1 VVFAQIQQLGA
12 DQTAIITENGLCG
25 RSKKMRANRTISC
38 FLTVLPLLRATAL
51 AQDAT
56 LEKIIAEES
65 AIERQTD
72 PKDGPGW
79 PDVSKAAEERRIAT
93 LKALQARLSSLPA
106 SPEGSEDA
114 LTRRLLDWRLGMRVE
129 AARFDE
135 ARIPFD
141 NGDGFF
147 NAGNYAAETTVIHND
162 ADAVA
167 WIARLRA
174 LPGYFDRQLDNLK
187 RGIATGFVQPRP
199 TASSVLA
206 ILKLAA
212 DQPVAASPLLGPLK
226 YLPATIPAE
235 RQAFLRSD
243 GLAAVEQAVKPAQR
257 KLIAFFERDYLPHAR
272 SQLGASSLPDGRA
285 WYAFEVRRSTTTN
298 MKPDEVFAIGKQEVA
313 RIREQM
319 VKAMRSTNFAG
330 SMPQFIAMLRTE
342 KRFYATDLQT
352 YIEKASEI
360 GKRID
365 GLLPVW
371 FGRLPRLTWTIRL
384 KPPELE
390 ASSSGYDLGDPE
402 KGAPGT
408 VVVSAHA
415 YENPLF
421 GLPAWVL
428 HEGVPGHHLQIALGQ
443 ERTDLPAF
451 RRKDEPTAFVEGW
464 ALYAEQLGE
473 EMGVYRD
480 AYERF
485 GRLSFDMWRACRLEM
500 DVGIHWKGWSKAQAE
515 HCLRDNT
522 ALPETS
528 VVGETQRYIAWPA
541 QALAYKI
548 GELQFLAER
557 RRAEQALGTSFD
569 VRAFHDAVLDD
580 GPMPLSILHE
590 HINWWI
596 AARSRQPTRIS
607 SRR

>member
-1 VVFAQIQQLGA
+1 MLSKEPLK
-12 DQTAIITENGLCG
+12 IICLLV
-25 RSKKMRANRTISC
+25 A
-38 FLTVLPLLRATAL
+38 LPLLGATSAP
-51 AQDAT
+51 QDAG

-79 PDVSKAAEERRIAT
+79 PDVSKAAEDGRTA
-93 LKALQARLSSLPA
+93 ALEALRARLSSLPP

-147 NAGNYAAETTVIHND
+147 NAGNYAAETTVIHTA

-174 LPGYFDRQLDNLK
+174 LPAYFDQQTDNLK
-187 RGIATGFVQPRP
+187 RGIATGFVQPQS
-199 TASSVLA
+199 TAISVLA

-212 DQPVAASPLLGPLK
+212 DQPAAASPLLGPLQH
-226 YLPATIPAE
+226 LPPTIPAD
-235 RQAFLRSD
+235 RQAALRAE

-257 KLIAFFERDYLPHAR
+257 KLVAFFERDYLPHSR
-272 SQLGASSLPDGRA
+272 SQPGASSLPDGRA
-285 WYAFEVRRSTTTN
+285 WYAFEVRRSTTTE
-298 MKPDEVFAIGKQEVA
+298 MKPDEVFAIGEREVA
-313 RIREQM
+313 RIRGEM
-319 VKAMRSTNFAG
+319 DNAMRAASFTG
-330 SMPQFIAMLRTE
+330 TLPQFIAMLRNE
-342 KRFYATDLQT
+342 KRFYAPDLQT

-365 GLLPVW
+365 GLLPAW
-371 FGRLPRLTWTIRL
+371 FGRLPRLTWTIRV

-390 ASSSGYDLGDPE
+390 ASSSGYDLGEPGS
-402 KGAPGT
+402 GAPGT
-408 VVVSAHA
+408 VVAGAHS
-415 YENPLF
+415 YGDPLF
-421 GLPAWVL
+421 ALPAWIL

-443 ERTDLPAF
+443 ERTDLPVF

-485 GRLSFDMWRACRLEM
+485 GRLSYEMWRACRLEM
-500 DVGIHWKGWSKAQAE
+500 DVGIHWRGWSKEQAE
-515 HCLRDNT
+515 SCLRENT
-522 ALPETS
+522 ALPETA
-528 VVGETQRYIAWPA
+528 VVRETQRYIAWPA

-557 RRAEQALGTSFD
+557 RRAEQALGTRFD
-569 VRAFHDAVLDD
+569 IRAFHDAVLDD
-580 GPMPLSILHE
+580 GPMPLSILHDQ
-590 HINWWI
+590 ISRWI
-596 AARSRQPTRIS
+596 EATARAHTGASQQ
-607 SRR
+607 

>member
-1 VVFAQIQQLGA
+1 LRVVEELKFF
-12 DQTAIITENGLCG
+12 
-25 RSKKMRANRTISC
+25 C
-38 FLTVLPLLRATAL
+38 FLTVLPLLRATAA
-51 AQDAT
+51 AQDVA

-65 AIERQTD
+65 ALEQQTD
-72 PKDGPGW
+72 PKEGPGW
-79 PDVSKAAEERRIAT
+79 PDVSKPAEDRRIAALT
-93 LKALQARLSSLPA
+93 ALQVRLSALPPLPA
-106 SPEGSEDA
+106 GSEDA
-114 LTRRLLDWRLGMRVE
+114 LTQRLLEWRLSMRLE

-147 NAGNYAAETTVIHND
+147 NTGNYAAETTVIRTD
-162 ADAVA
+162 ADAAA

-174 LPGYFDRQLDNLK
+174 LPLYFEQQIDNLK
-187 RGIATGFVQPRP
+187 RGIATGFVQPQS
-199 TASSVLA
+199 TAVSVLT

-212 DQPVAASPLLGPLK
+212 DQPAAASPLLGPLK
-226 YLPATIPAE
+226 QLPATIPAD
-235 RQAFLRSD
+235 RQASLRAD
-243 GLAAVEQAVKPAQR
+243 GLAAIEQAVKPAQR
-257 KLIAFFERDYLPHAR
+257 KLVSFFERDYLPHAR
-272 SQLGASSLPDGRA
+272 SQLGASSLPDGRV
-285 WYAFEVRRSTTTN
+285 WYAFQVRRSTTTE
-298 MKPDEVFAIGKQEVA
+298 MKPDEVFALGEREVA
-313 RIREQM
+313 RIRGAMES
-319 VKAMRSTNFAG
+319 AMRASNFTG
-330 SMPQFIAMLRTE
+330 TLPQFIAMLRTE
-342 KRFYATDLQT
+342 KRFYAPDLET
-352 YIEKASEI
+352 YVEKASEI
-360 GKRID
+360 GKRVD
-365 GLLPVW
+365 GLLPIW
-371 FGRLPRLTWTIRL
+371 FGRLPRLTWTIRI

-390 ASSSGYDLGDPE
+390 AASSGYDLGDPG

-408 VVVSAHA
+408 VVVSAHS
-415 YENPLF
+415 YESPLF

-428 HEGVPGHHLQIALGQ
+428 HEGVPGHHLQIALAQ

-500 DVGIHWKGWSKAQAE
+500 DVGIHWKGWSKEQAE
-515 HCLRDNT
+515 SCLRDNT

-528 VVGETQRYIAWPA
+528 VVQETQRYIAWPA

-557 RRAEQALGTSFD
+557 QRAEQALGIRFD
-569 VRAFHDAVLDD
+569 IRAFHDAVLDD

-590 HINWWI
+590 QITHWI
-596 AARSRQPTRIS
+596 EATEEHTRALPK
-607 SRR
+607 

>member
-1 VVFAQIQQLGA
+1 MRVTAQLKICCLL
-12 DQTAIITENGLCG
+12 I
-25 RSKKMRANRTISC
+25 
-38 FLTVLPLLRATAL
+38 VLPLLSATAV
-51 AQDAT
+51 AQEAA
-56 LEKIIAEES
+56 LQKLIAEES
-65 AIERQTD
+65 TIERQSD

-79 PDVSKAAEERRIAT
+79 PDVSRAADDRRTAA
-93 LKALQARLSSLPA
+93 LKALQARLSILPP
-106 SPEGSEDA
+106 SPAGSEAA
-114 LTRRLLDWRLGMRVE
+114 LTRRLLKWRLGMRIE

-147 NAGNYAAETTVIHND
+147 NAGNYAAETTVIRSD
-162 ADAVA
+162 AEAAA

-174 LPGYFDRQLDNLK
+174 LPVYFDQQIDNLK
-187 RGIATGFVQPRP
+187 RGIATGFVQPQA

-212 DQPVAASPLLGPLK
+212 DQPAAASPLLTPLK
-226 YLPATIPAE
+226 HLPSTIPAD
-235 RQAFLRSD
+235 RQAALRAD
-243 GLAAVEQAVKPAQR
+243 GLAAVEQAVKPAQH
-257 KLIAFFERDYLPHAR
+257 KLVAFFEGDYLPHSR
-272 SQLGASSLPDGRA
+272 SRPGASSLPDGRA
-285 WYAFEVRRSTTTN
+285 WYAFEVRRSTTTE
-298 MKPDEVFAIGKQEVA
+298 MKPDEVFAIGEREVA
-313 RIREQM
+313 RIHGEM
-319 VKAMRSTNFAG
+319 ESAMRSTRFTG
-330 SMPQFIAMLRTE
+330 TLPQFIAMLRTE
-342 KRFYATDLQT
+342 KRFYAPDLQT

-365 GLLPVW
+365 GLLPAW
-371 FGRLPRLTWTIRL
+371 FGRLPRLTWTIRV

-408 VVVSAHA
+408 VVVGAHS
-415 YENPLF
+415 YDSPLF
-421 GLPAWVL
+421 SLPAWIL

-485 GRLSFDMWRACRLEM
+485 GRLSFEMWRACRLEM
-500 DVGIHWKGWSKAQAE
+500 DVGIHWKGWSKEQAE
-515 HCLRDNT
+515 SCLRDNT
-522 ALPETS
+522 ALPETT
-528 VVGETQRYIAWPA
+528 VVRETQRYIAWPA

-557 RRAEQALGTSFD
+557 RRAELALGTRFD
-569 VRAFHDAVLDD
+569 IRAFHDAVLDD

-590 HINWWI
+590 QISRWI
-596 AARSRQPTRIS
+596 EATAREQARASQK
-607 SRR
+607 

>member
-1 VVFAQIQQLGA
+1 
-12 DQTAIITENGLCG
+12 
-25 RSKKMRANRTISC
+25 MRARSC
-38 FLTVLPLLRATAL
+38 VLVAAAVMPAL
-51 AQDAT
+51 SAAAARDAA

-72 PKDGPGW
+72 PNEGPGW
-79 PDVSKAAEERRIAT
+79 PDVSKSAEDRRTAALE
-93 LKALQARLSSLPA
+93 ALQARLSALPP
-106 SPEGSEDA
+106 SPSGSEDA
-114 LTRRLLDWRLGMRVE
+114 LTRRLLTWRLGVRIE
-129 AARFDE
+129 AARFDA
-135 ARIPFD
+135 ARIPFN

-147 NAGNYAAETTVIHND
+147 NAGNYAAETAVIRTE

-174 LPGYFDRQLDNLK
+174 LPAYFDQQIDNLR
-187 RGIATGFVQPRP
+187 RGIASRFVQPQT
-199 TASSVLA
+199 TAVSVLA
-206 ILKLAA
+206 VLKIAA
-212 DQPVAASPLLGPLK
+212 DQPAAASPLLAPLK
-226 YLPATIPAE
+226 HLPATIPPE
-235 RQAFLRSD
+235 RQTALRAD

-257 KLIAFFERDYLPHAR
+257 KLVSFFEHDYLPHAR

-285 WYAFEVRRSTTTN
+285 WYAFEVRRSTTTE
-298 MKPDEVFAIGKQEVA
+298 MRPDEVFALGEREVA
-313 RIREQM
+313 RIRGEM
-319 VKAMRSTNFAG
+319 ESAMRSSGFTG
-330 SMPQFIAMLRTE
+330 TLPQFIAMLRTE
-342 KRFYATDLQT
+342 QRFYAPDLQT
-352 YIEKASEI
+352 YVEKASEI

-365 GLLPVW
+365 GLLPAW
-371 FGRLPRLTWTIRL
+371 FGRLPRLTWTIRV

-408 VVVSAHA
+408 VVVSTHS
-415 YENPLF
+415 YESPLF
-421 GLPAWVL
+421 GLPAWIL
-428 HEGVPGHHLQIALGQ
+428 HEGVPGHHLQIALAQ
-443 ERTDLPAF
+443 ERTDLPEF

-473 EMGVYRD
+473 DMGVYRD

-500 DVGIHWKGWSKAQAE
+500 DVGIHWKGWSREQAE
-515 HCLRDNT
+515 SCLRENT

-528 VVGETQRYIAWPA
+528 VVRETQRYIAWPA

-557 RRAEQALGTSFD
+557 HRAEEALGASFD
-569 VRAFHDAVLDD
+569 IRAFHDAVLDD

-590 HINWWI
+590 QVSRWI
-596 AARSRQPTRIS
+596 DAGRSTDPRQRS
-607 SRR
+607 N

>member
-1 VVFAQIQQLGA
+1 MGV
-12 DQTAIITENGLCG
+12 TEKL
-25 RSKKMRANRTISC
+25 TISC
-38 FLTVLPLLRATAL
+38 LLSVLPLLPATA
-51 AQDAT
+51 APVDAA
-56 LEKIIAEES
+56 LQKIIAGES

-72 PKDGPGW
+72 PKEGPGW
-79 PDVSKAAEERRIAT
+79 PDVSKAADDRRTAA
-93 LKALQARLSSLPA
+93 LKAVQAQLSALPP
-106 SPEGSEDA
+106 SPAGSEA
-114 LTRRLLDWRLGMRVE
+114 GLTRQLLQWRVGMRIE

-147 NAGNYAAETTVIHND
+147 NTGNYAAETTVIRTD

-174 LPGYFDRQLDNLK
+174 LPVYFDQQVDNLK
-187 RGIATGFVQPRP
+187 RGLATGFVQPQS
-199 TASSVLA
+199 TASAVLA

-212 DQPVAASPLLGPLK
+212 DQPAAASPLLGPLK
-226 YLPATIPAE
+226 HLPATIPAD
-235 RQAFLRSD
+235 RQASLRAD
-243 GLAAVEQAVKPAQR
+243 ALAAVEQAVKPAQR
-257 KLIAFFERDYLPHAR
+257 KLVSFFAGEYLPHAR

-285 WYAFEVRRSTTTN
+285 WYAFEVRRSTTTE
-298 MKPDEVFAIGKQEVA
+298 MKPDEVFAVGEREVA
-313 RIREQM
+313 RIRAEIDS
-319 VKAMRSTNFAG
+319 AMRSTHFTG
-330 SMPQFIAMLRTE
+330 TLPQFIAMLRTA
-342 KRFYATDLQT
+342 RHFYAPDLQT

-365 GLLPVW
+365 GLLPGW
-371 FGRLPRLTWTIRL
+371 FGRLPRLTWTIRV

-402 KGAPGT
+402 KGVPGT
-408 VVVSAHA
+408 VVVGAHS
-415 YENPLF
+415 YESPLF
-421 GLPAWVL
+421 SLPAWIL
-428 HEGVPGHHLQIALGQ
+428 HEGVPGHHLQIALAQ

-473 EMGVYRD
+473 DMGVYRD

-500 DVGIHWKGWSKAQAE
+500 DVGIHWKGWSKEQAE
-515 HCLRDNT
+515 SCLRDNT
-522 ALPETS
+522 ALPETT
-528 VVGETQRYIAWPA
+528 VVRETQRYIAWPA

-557 RRAEQALGTSFD
+557 GRAEQALGTRFD
-569 VRAFHDAVLDD
+569 IRAFHDAVLDD

-590 HINWWI
+590 QISRWI
-596 AARSRQPTRIS
+596 EAATRQHTGASPK
-607 SRR
+607 

>member
-1 VVFAQIQQLGA
+1 MSSPSHRETPRSFPLFSLLLLVAAAAAAQETPLG
-12 DQTAIITENGLCG
+12 
-25 RSKKMRANRTISC
+25 
-38 FLTVLPLLRATAL
+38 
-51 AQDAT
+51 
-56 LEKIIAEES
+56 KIIAEES

-79 PDVSKAAEERRIAT
+79 PDVSKAAEDRRICA
-93 LKALQARLSSLPA
+93 LKALQVRLSSLPP
-106 SPEGSEDA
+106 SPAGSEDA
-114 LTRRLLDWRLGMRVE
+114 LTRRLLQWRLGTRIE

-135 ARIPFD
+135 GRIAFD

-147 NAGNYAAETTVIHND
+147 NTGNYAAETTVIRTD
-162 ADAVA
+162 GDAVA

-174 LPGYFDRQLDNLK
+174 LPAYFDQEIDNLS
-187 RGIATGFVQPRP
+187 RGVATGFVQPQP
-199 TASSVLA
+199 TAASVLA
-206 ILKLAA
+206 ILRIAA
-212 DQPVAASPLLGPLK
+212 DQPAAASPLLGPLK
-226 YLPATIPAE
+226 RLPATIPSD
-235 RQAFLRSD
+235 RQATLRAD
-243 GLAAVEQAVKPAQR
+243 GLAAVEQGIKPAQR
-257 KLIAFFERDYLPHAR
+257 KLVAFFERDYLPHAR
-272 SQLGASSLPDGRA
+272 SQLGAASLPDGRA
-285 WYAFEVRRSTTTN
+285 LYAFEVRRSTTTD
-298 MKPDEVFAIGKQEVA
+298 MKPDEVFALGEREVA
-313 RIREQM
+313 RVHEEM
-319 VKAMRSTNFAG
+319 DSAMRATHFTG
-330 SMPQFIAMLRTE
+330 TLPQFIATLRTE
-342 KRFYATDLQT
+342 KRFYAPDLQT

-371 FGRLPRLTWTIRL
+371 FGRLPRLTWTIRI

-408 VVVSAHA
+408 VVVGAHS

-485 GRLSFDMWRACRLEM
+485 GRLSFEMWRACRLEM
-500 DVGIHWKGWSKAQAE
+500 DVGIHWRGWSKEQAE
-515 HCLRDNT
+515 SCLRNNT
-522 ALPETS
+522 ALPETAL
-528 VVGETQRYIAWPA
+528 VRETERYIAWPA

-557 RRAEQALGTSFD
+557 RRAERALGARFD
-569 VRAFHDAVLDD
+569 IRAFHDAVLDD
-580 GPMPLSILHE
+580 GPMPMSILHE
-590 HINWWI
+590 QVSRWI
-596 AARSRQPTRIS
+596 DVTARERGRASKE
-607 SRR
+607 

>member
-1 VVFAQIQQLGA
+1 
-12 DQTAIITENGLCG
+12 
-25 RSKKMRANRTISC
+25 MRVAEKLAISC
-38 FLTVLPLLRATAL
+38 LLTLLPPWGATAS
-51 AQDAT
+51 AEDAA
-56 LEKIIAEES
+56 LEQIIADES

-72 PKDGPGW
+72 PKAGPGW
-79 PDVSKAAEERRIAT
+79 PDVSKPAEDHRVAA
-93 LKALQARLSSLPA
+93 LKALQVRLSTLPP
-106 SPEGSEDA
+106 SPAGSEDD
-114 LTRRLLDWRLGMRVE
+114 LTRRLLQWRLSMRIE

-147 NAGNYAAETTVIHND
+147 NTGNYAAETTVIRTD
-162 ADAVA
+162 TDAVA

-174 LPGYFDRQLDNLK
+174 LPGYFDQQTDNLK
-187 RGIATGFVQPRP
+187 RGIATGFVQAQT

-212 DQPVAASPLLGPLK
+212 DQRAAASPLLGPLK
-226 YLPATIPAE
+226 HLPATIPAD
-235 RQAFLRSD
+235 RQASLRAD
-243 GLAAVEQAVKPAQR
+243 GLAAVEQGVKPAQR
-257 KLIAFFERDYLPHAR
+257 RLVSFFGQDYLPHAR
-272 SQLGASSLPDGRA
+272 SQLGAASLPDGRA
-285 WYAFEVRRSTTTN
+285 WYAFEVRRSTTTE
-298 MKPDEVFAIGKQEVA
+298 MQPDEVFAIGQREVA
-313 RIREQM
+313 RIHGAMES
-319 VKAMRSTNFAG
+319 AMRSTHFTG
-330 SMPQFIAMLRTE
+330 TLPQFIAMLRTD
-342 KRFYATDLQT
+342 KRFYAADLQT

-360 GKRID
+360 GKRVD

-371 FGRLPRLTWTIRL
+371 FGRLPRLTWTIRV

-390 ASSSGYDLGDPE
+390 ASSSGYDLGDPGE
-402 KGAPGT
+402 GVPGT
-408 VVVSAHA
+408 VVVGAHA
-415 YENPLF
+415 YASPLF
-421 GLPAWVL
+421 ALPAWIL

-500 DVGIHWKGWSKAQAE
+500 DVGIHWKGWSQDQAE
-515 HCLRDNT
+515 RCLRDNT

-528 VVGETQRYIAWPA
+528 VVRETQRYIAWPA

-548 GELQFLAER
+548 GELEFLAER
-557 RRAEQALGTSFD
+557 QRAEHVLGSRFD
-569 VRAFHDAVLDD
+569 IRAFHDAVLDD
-580 GPMPLSILHE
+580 GPMPLSVLHE
-590 HINWWI
+590 QIGRWI
-596 AARSRQPTRIS
+596 EATARKPAGM
-607 SRR
+607 